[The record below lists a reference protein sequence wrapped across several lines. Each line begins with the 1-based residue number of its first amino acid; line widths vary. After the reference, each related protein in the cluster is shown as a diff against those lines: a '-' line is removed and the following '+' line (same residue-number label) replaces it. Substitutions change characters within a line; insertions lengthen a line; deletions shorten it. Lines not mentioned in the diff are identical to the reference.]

1 MNNEYINIEPNIDI
15 TWENLGDILC
25 EHTAAITIKRAKEFT
40 QKTHD
45 GCIEEQGTP
54 Q

>member
-1 MNNEYINIEPNIDI
+1 MNNEYINIEPNIDV

-25 EHTAAITIKRAKEFT
+25 EHTAAMTIKRAKEFT

-45 GCIEEQGTP
+45 GCIEKQGTT